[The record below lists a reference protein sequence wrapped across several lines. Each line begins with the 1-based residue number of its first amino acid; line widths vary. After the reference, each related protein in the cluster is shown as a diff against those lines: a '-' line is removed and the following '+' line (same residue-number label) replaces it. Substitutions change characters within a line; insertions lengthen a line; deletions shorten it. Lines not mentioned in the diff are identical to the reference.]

1 MERPSLKARSFGA
14 KKIRPNFLGLESL
27 QVRQTCACDL
37 DDHSIE
43 EPNSEDKH
51 LRLQEVKILIR
62 EFHFYFYVKCD
73 RLEFR
78 VNVKEFWILFVTRE
92 KAKYFFVTEFYKGV

>member
-1 MERPSLKARSFGA
+1 M
-14 KKIRPNFLGLESL
+14 ESL
-27 QVRQTCACDL
+27 QVRQTCDL

-51 LRLQEVKILIR
+51 LIERLQEVKILIR
-62 EFHFYFYVKCD
+62 EFHFYFSVKRD

-78 VNVKEFWILFVTRE
+78 VNVEEFLILFVTRDT
-92 KAKYFFVTEFYKGV
+92 AKFFCVTDFYKGV